1 MGRGIRKVE
10 RGSIMKKLKKG
21 YSLVEVL
28 AAFAIISIAI
38 LPIMSMYP
46 AIFKQN
52 TSASQIEE
60 ASRTA
65 MTIVDFIKA
74 VGYSHL
80 TATATGTEAAFNV
93 ENGSGKIVDISGA
106 NPAGLLY
113 TFKKESGAYITVRS
127 STNYA
132 LDNDL
137 KFGGSTAIN
146 TVGNAFILLNAK
158 GLNLAQC
165 KMYVA
170 MKQENVNLSTNIGSL
185 LNSKVVNPAIGN
197 GMAANNIT
205 ESSIMYGNETNPEK
219 FIIGRVIIGW
229 GNDITVAAPLT
240 RQQLDQ
246 KLTGKEKIYGV
257 NFVVTP
263 IEN

>member
-1 MGRGIRKVE
+1 
-10 RGSIMKKLKKG
+10 MKKLKKG

-60 ASRTA
+60 ASRTV

-74 VGYSHL
+74 VGYNNL
-80 TATATGTEAAFNV
+80 TSTATGAEAAFNV
-93 ENGSGKIVDISGA
+93 PNGTGSAIDVPGS
-106 NPAGLLY
+106 NPAGRIY
-113 TFKKESGAYITVRS
+113 TFKKEGGAYITVRES
-127 STNYA
+127 NNYA

-137 KFGGSTAIN
+137 RFGGATAITDIN
-146 TVGNAFILLNAK
+146 KAYVLLNAK
-158 GLNLAQC
+158 GLNLSQC
-165 KMYVA
+165 KLYIA
-170 MKQENVNLSTNIGSL
+170 MKQENVNLTTSSGAL
-185 LNSKVVNPAIGN
+185 LSSRVINPAAGN
-197 GMAANNIT
+197 GIGANEAGT
-205 ESSIMYGNETNPEK
+205 PIMYGNDTNPER

-229 GNDITVAAPLT
+229 GKDKTVSSPST
-240 RQQLDQ
+240 RQQRDQ
-246 KLTGKEKIYGV
+246 SLVGKEKAYGV

>member
-10 RGSIMKKLKKG
+10 RWNRMKKLKKG

-80 TATATGTEAAFNV
+80 TSTATGTEAAFNV
-93 ENGSGKIVDISGA
+93 ENGGGKIVDTSGS
-106 NPAGLLY
+106 NPAGFIY
-113 TFKKESGAYITVRS
+113 TFKKESGAYITVRGN
-127 STNYA
+127 TNYA

-137 KFGGSTAIN
+137 KFGGTTVIDNIN
-146 TVGNAFILLNAK
+146 NAFILLNAK
-158 GLNLAQC
+158 GLNLSQC
-165 KMYVA
+165 KLYIA
-170 MKQENVNLSTNIGSL
+170 MKQENVNLTTSSGAL
-185 LNSKVVNPAIGN
+185 LSSRTIDPAAGN
-197 GMAANNIT
+197 GITANT
-205 ESSIMYGNETNPEK
+205 SETPIMYGNITNPER

-229 GNDITVAAPLT
+229 GNDITVTSPST
-240 RQQLDQ
+240 RQQRDQ
-246 KLTGKEKIYGV
+246 SLTGKEKVYGV